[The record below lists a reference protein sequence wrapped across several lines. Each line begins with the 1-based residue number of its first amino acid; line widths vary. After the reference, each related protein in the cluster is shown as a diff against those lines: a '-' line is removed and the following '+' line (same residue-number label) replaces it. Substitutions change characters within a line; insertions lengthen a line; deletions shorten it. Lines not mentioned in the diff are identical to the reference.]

1 MTLKGKRVEEPF
13 IGLPE
18 GDWMWSIVRE
28 NLNNLATASGKDTA
42 HILKALH
49 KQVLDKLDALRPTLK
64 ELGRVCKSSM

>member
-18 GDWMWSIVRE
+18 GDWMWSTVRE

-49 KQVLDKLDALRPTLK
+49 KTQTGSRQT
-64 ELGRVCKSSM
+64 GRAAPNS